1 MAMIHTNECKT
12 IKDELNTYLEQLKTD
27 TTAVK
32 TSIESFYDIPKDKID
47 GADFNKVKAHL
58 KSYSVLFE
66 SIQSKIDEL
75 NVAQGN
81 ANDKM
86 EAACNE
92 RSSYIYVQG
101 YRYVD
106 NEKQLEFV
114 ESRIAMLQ
122 TQIEETETAISNYS
136 WCSACS
142 GGGGQCVSGCQAGYD
157 ALVSKL
163 NNLKELKRKYVATRN
178 YINRLFNEDDK
189 AAYEEFNTAI
199 TALKTDIDTQNDKI
213 KEMTIKASVKDA
225 IISGNLDLNSV
236 RDSAVNNG
244 LDYDSGYYDEFNNYS
259 SDGTSTVKGKDV
271 ISYVPKEKGDTN
283 SLSGMIETAWTN
295 TLNYLA
301 SKTGV
306 GSINSDNAENNH
318 KF

>member
-163 NNLKELKRKYVATRN
+163 NNLKELKRKYVATRD

-199 TALKTDIDTQNDKI
+199 TALKTDIDTQNDEI
-213 KEMTIKASVKDA
+213 KEMTIKASVKNA
-225 IISGNLDLNSV
+225 IISGNLDLESV
-236 RDSAVNNG
+236 RNGAVESGLDYNSDYYNEFEKPTGSDTGSSESLVNNG
-244 LDYDSGYYDEFNNYS
+244 DETKHEEDAAPETGDASGLW
-259 SDGTSTVKGKDV
+259 GT
-271 ISYVPKEKGDTN
+271 IA
-283 SLSGMIETAWTN
+283 AWL
-295 TLNYLA
+295 LN
-301 SKTGV
+301 K
-306 GSINSDNAENNH
+306 
-318 KF
+318 

>member
-1 MAMIHTNECKT
+1 MAKIQTGECDK
-12 IKDELNTYLEQLKTD
+12 IKSELDTYLEQLKTD

-92 RSSYIYVQG
+92 RSGYTYV
-101 YRYVD
+101 RLFKYVD

-114 ESRIAMLQ
+114 ESRIATLQ

-142 GGGGQCVSGCQAGYD
+142 GGGGRCVSGCQAGYD
-157 ALVSKL
+157 ALNAKL
-163 NNLKELKRKYVATRN
+163 NSLKDLKREYVATRN

-189 AAYEEFNTAI
+189 AAYEGFNTSI

-225 IISGNLDLNSV
+225 IISGNLDLESV
-236 RDSAVNNG
+236 RNGAVESGLDYNSDYYNEFEKPTGSDTGSSESLVNNG
-244 LDYDSGYYDEFNNYS
+244 DETKHEEDAAPETGDASGLW
-259 SDGTSTVKGKDV
+259 GT
-271 ISYVPKEKGDTN
+271 IA
-283 SLSGMIETAWTN
+283 AWL
-295 TLNYLA
+295 LN
-301 SKTGV
+301 K
-306 GSINSDNAENNH
+306 
-318 KF
+318 